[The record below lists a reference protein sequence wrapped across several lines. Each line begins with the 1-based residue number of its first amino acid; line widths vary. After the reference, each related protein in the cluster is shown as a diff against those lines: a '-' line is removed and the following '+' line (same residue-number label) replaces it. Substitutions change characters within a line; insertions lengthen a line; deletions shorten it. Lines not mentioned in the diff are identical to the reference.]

1 MNKLTNIFY
10 FIVLA
15 LVVSACATTQKTS
28 TASKTYSEDLSEFR
42 PKVGTEDEELSA
54 DNEIKF
60 RKTKE
65 NINPKNDVSDLLN
78 AKLDT
83 LAQNNEE
90 IKYVNGYA
98 IQVYSGSSSSEAYE
112 ARDSAMH
119 ILPEI
124 KTVVKYEQ
132 PIYKVRVGSFTER
145 LEVQRTLLKLK
156 HGFPAAISVPARIKV
171 N

>member
-1 MNKLTNIFY
+1 MNKLANIIY
-10 FIVLA
+10 FVVLVW
-15 LVVSACATTQKTS
+15 VVSACATTQKTS
-28 TASKTYSEDLSEFR
+28 SASKTYSEDLADFR
-42 PKVGTEDEELSA
+42 PKVDTEETEVE
-54 DNEIKF
+54 NEIKF

-65 NINPKNDVSDLLN
+65 NISPENDVTRLLN

-112 ARDSAMH
+112 ARDSAMQ

-145 LEVQRTLLKLK
+145 LEVQRTLLRLK
-156 HGFPAAISVPARIKV
+156 NGFPAAISVPARIKV

>member
-1 MNKLTNIFY
+1 M
-10 FIVLA
+10 VL
-15 LVVSACATTQKTS
+15 LWVVSSCATTQKTS
-28 TASKTYSEDLSEFR
+28 TASKTYSEDLAEFR
-42 PKVGTEDEELSA
+42 PEVEIKESTTA
-54 DNEIKF
+54 NEIKF

-65 NINPKNDVSDLLN
+65 NISTTGDVTRTLH

-83 LAQNNEE
+83 LAQNNDE

-112 ARDSAMH
+112 ARDSAMR
-119 ILPEI
+119 ILPET

>member
-1 MNKLTNIFY
+1 MNKLTKLFY
-10 FIVLA
+10 FIVLVW
-15 LVVSACATTQKTS
+15 VVSACATTQSTS

-42 PKVGTEDEELSA
+42 PVVDTEEELSA
-54 DNEIKF
+54 GNEIKF

-65 NINPKNDVSDLLN
+65 NIIPKNDVTQLLN

-83 LAQNNEE
+83 LAQNNDE

-112 ARDSAMH
+112 ARDSAMRL
-119 ILPEI
+119 LPET

-156 HGFPAAISVPARIKV
+156 QGFPAAISVPAKIKV